1 MQEVGKNKKLIKES
15 GKENLFST
23 SITKLTVEE
32 DTVAYRQ
39 RDEAT
44 VSRRHSRDF
53 GSRRDRKTEN
63 NPGKR

>member
-1 MQEVGKNKKLIKES
+1 MHQDSEQTS
-15 GKENLFST
+15 

-39 RDEAT
+39 RDEAN

-63 NPGKR
+63 NPGKPLDSLSYSACTTNV